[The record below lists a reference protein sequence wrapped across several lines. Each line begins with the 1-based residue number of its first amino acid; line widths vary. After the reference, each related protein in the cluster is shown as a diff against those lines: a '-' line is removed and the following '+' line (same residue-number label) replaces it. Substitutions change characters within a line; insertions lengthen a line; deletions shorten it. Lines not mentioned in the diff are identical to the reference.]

1 MARHQGLERAA
12 AVIVAPHQDLIVE
25 EISVKEAIATAI
37 TADHPAP
44 LTGAEGTTQSGRKIY
59 LYLIIP

>member
-1 MARHQGLERAA
+1 MARHQGLERPA
-12 AVIVAPHQDLIVE
+12 AVIVAPQNLIVE

-37 TADHPAP
+37 TADHLAP
-44 LTGAEGTTQSGRKIY
+44 LTGAEKTTQSGWKIY

>member
-12 AVIVAPHQDLIVE
+12 AVIVAPQDLIVE

-44 LTGAEGTTQSGRKIY
+44 LTGAEETTQSGRKIY
-59 LYLIIP
+59 LYIIIP

>member
-1 MARHQGLERAA
+1 
-12 AVIVAPHQDLIVE
+12 VE

-37 TADHPAP
+37 TADHLAP
-44 LTGAEGTTQSGRKIY
+44 LTGAEKTTQSGWKIY